1 VVSAKQGRVP
11 TEPVSSVPRVAAP
24 PIAVVT
30 GASGWLGKNLV
41 RELVETRDRVRCLI
55 HNADEA
61 PLLELVSPK
70 VEAVIGDVRDPVTA
84 DRLFDGIDGATVFH
98 AAAVI
103 HPVERTREF
112 YDVNVGG
119 TEMVLDRARRA
130 HTTRFVHVSSNSPF
144 GANPNPSA
152 RFTDDAPYNPYMGYG
167 RSKMEAEQLVQR
179 SNDRG
184 DVPTVII
191 RAPWFYGPFQ
201 PDRQT
206 QWFAAVRKGRFPLVG
221 PGTQM
226 RSMAFTANLVAGLL
240 AAETATVAPGRG
252 YWVAD
257 AEPYSLADILETVRA
272 ALAAEGLA
280 VSSRRGPTLPP
291 IAGEVAAQ
299 LDGFLQSRGR
309 YVQAVHVLGELKDT
323 IACDI
328 SRARAELGYDPQI
341 SLFEGMRASVRWCLE
356 RGQPI

>member
-1 VVSAKQGRVP
+1 VSTKQGRVP
-11 TEPVSSVPRVAAP
+11 TEPATTVAHVAAP

-41 RELVETRDRVRCLI
+41 RELVETRERVRCLI
-55 HNADEA
+55 NTADEA

-84 DRLFDGIDGATVFH
+84 DRLFEDIDAASVFH

-103 HPVERTREF
+103 HPVARTREF
-112 YDVNVGG
+112 FDVNVAG
-119 TEMVLDRARRA
+119 TEHILDRARKA
-130 HTTRFVHVSSNSPF
+130 HTVRFVHVSSNSPF

-179 SNDRG
+179 SHDRG
-184 DVPTVII
+184 DIPTVII
-191 RAPWFYGPFQ
+191 RAPWFYGPYQ

-226 RSMAFTANLVAGLL
+226 RSMAFTGNLVAGLL
-240 AAETATVAPGRG
+240 AAETATAAPGRG
-252 YWVAD
+252 YWIAD
-257 AEPYSLADILETVRA
+257 AEPYSLADILDQVRA
-272 ALAAEGLA
+272 ALAAEGLE
-280 VSSRRGPTLPP
+280 VTDRKPPKLPA
-291 IAGEVAAQ
+291 IAGEVAAT

-309 YVQAVHVLGELKDT
+309 YIQALHVLGELKDT

-328 SRARAELGYDPQI
+328 SRARAELGYDPQV

-356 RGQPI
+356 RGLPI